1 MLSLPALKD
10 GVSCARLMKKFGK
23 VAVLYGGWSAE
34 RAVSLKSGKAVLNGL
49 VASGVDAHG
58 IDVDRNIL
66 QTLKAGNYDRVF
78 NILHGAGGEDG
89 VLQGAL
95 ELLGLPYTGCGV
107 MASAI
112 SMNKLIT
119 KRVWLGAGLPTPNY
133 RILTQG
139 TDFTAVVQELG
150 LPLVV
155 KPVTEGS
162 SIGLSKVTNGDE
174 LPQAY
179 AKAAACSATVIAEQ
193 WITGAEYTAGIVA
206 DQSLPLIRIEVPGEL
221 YDYEAKYISNDTQ
234 YHCPCGLSVADEQA
248 MQTLAKQAFDTV
260 GGKGWGRVDMMRDQ
274 QGKAWLIEVNTN
286 PGMTDHSLVP
296 MAAKVAGM
304 DFNALVVRIL
314 ETTL

>member
-1 MLSLPALKD
+1 MQ
-10 GVSCARLMKKFGK
+10 KFGK

-34 RAVSLKSGKAVLNGL
+34 RAVSLKSGKAVLDGL
-49 VASGVDAHG
+49 KASGVDAHG
-58 IDVDRNIL
+58 IDIDRTIL
-66 QTLKAGNYDRVF
+66 QILKAGNYDRVF

-95 ELLGLPYTGCGV
+95 ELLGIPYTGCGV
-107 MASAI
+107 MASAL

-133 RILTQG
+133 RILTQE
-139 TDFTAVVQELG
+139 TDFSAIVQELG

-162 SIGLSKVTNGDE
+162 SIGLSKVKRAED

-179 AKAAACSATVIAEQ
+179 AKAAKCSSTVIAEQ
-193 WITGAEYTAGIVA
+193 WITGEEYTAGIVA
-206 DQSLPLIRIEVPGEL
+206 GQSLPLIRIKVPGEL

-234 YHCPCGLSVADEQA
+234 YHCPCGLAAEEEQS
-248 MQTLAKQAFDTV
+248 MQTLARQAFEAV
-260 GGKGWGRVDMMRDQ
+260 GGTGWGRVDMMRDQ
-274 QGKAWLIEVNTN
+274 QGKTWLIEVNTN

-296 MAAKVAGM
+296 LAAKVAGM
-304 DFNALVVRIL
+304 DFNALVIRIL